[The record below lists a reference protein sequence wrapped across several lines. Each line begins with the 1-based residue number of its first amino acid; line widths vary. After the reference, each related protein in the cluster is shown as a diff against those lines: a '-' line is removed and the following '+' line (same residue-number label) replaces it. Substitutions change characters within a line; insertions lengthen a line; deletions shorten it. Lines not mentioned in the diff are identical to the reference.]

1 MVRLCAD
8 RRERIGDPSDPALLR
23 PLTTMPNTTRPLPLA
38 TRADLFAH
46 LAAMEKAGL
55 PTDKA
60 FALLRLPGAEGA
72 RLDAARKL
80 LARGIDPATAG
91 QRSGLFSDLEASCV
105 RAALTA
111 GSPASTYRRLADLYA
126 ERVRLA
132 ASMRSNMMLPLL
144 TLVIAL
150 FVRPLPALVAGSLS
164 AGGYLLQGLWPL
176 LATAAL
182 WRLVKWSPHWLASSA
197 PVQLRL
203 QIEQSLLRIP
213 LVGPM
218 VIRSNLRNFL
228 EHLAILLEA
237 GLPMFDALPV
247 AEATIGNGVIRAE
260 CARIKPAMP
269 AGATLAEALSSL
281 RIAGSDRLVGY
292 VLTGEESGHL
302 PEMLFRHVR
311 AETEVLSHFQQQAA
325 TWLPRVL
332 YALLLLWIGYGV
344 LSSGAFMPHAGEA
357 R

>member
-1 MVRLCAD
+1 
-8 RRERIGDPSDPALLR
+8 
-23 PLTTMPNTTRPLPLA
+23 MPNTTRPLPVA
-38 TRADLFAH
+38 ARADLFAH

-55 PTDKA
+55 PADKA
-60 FALLRLPGAEGA
+60 FALLRLPGAGGA
-72 RLDAARKL
+72 RLDATRML
-80 LARGIDPATAG
+80 LSRGVGPASAG

-105 RAALTA
+105 RAALAA
-111 GSPASTYRRLADLYA
+111 GSPASTYHRLAALYA

-132 ASMRSNMMLPLL
+132 ASMKSNMMVPLL

-176 LATAAL
+176 LAAAAL
-182 WRLVKWSPHWLASSA
+182 FRLVKRSPHWLASGA
-197 PVQLRL
+197 PTPLRR

-218 VIRSNLRNFL
+218 VIRSNLRDFL

-247 AEATIGNGVIRAE
+247 AEATIGNGVIRTE
-260 CARIKPAMP
+260 CARIKPAMV
-269 AGATLAEALSSL
+269 AGATLAQAVSAL
-281 RIAGSDRLVGY
+281 RVGGSDRLLGY
-292 VLTGEESGHL
+292 VLTGEESGRL
-302 PEMLFRHVR
+302 PEMLFRHVQ
-311 AETEVLSHFQQQAA
+311 AETEALSEIQHQAA
-325 TWLPRVL
+325 TWIPRVL
-332 YALLLLWIGYGV
+332 YTLLLLWVGYGV
-344 LSSGAFMPHAGEA
+344 LSSGAFMPQHAGEA